1 MENVNRNSYLSV
13 LFCFFIM
20 GFVDIVGT
28 ATSNIKTDLSLS
40 NTMAGALPN
49 FIFIWFILCSIPTG
63 IMMDKIGRKNTVLVS
78 NVITLVGMLAP
89 VPVIL
94 NIIPVNLPVYLV
106 SFVLLGIGNT
116 ILQVALNPLLTN
128 VMSADKL
135 TRGITIG
142 QFVKALSSLLGPQIV
157 LFSSVFLSD
166 WNYVFVIYAVITLIS
181 SLWLYMSFVPREKNT
196 KVEKMSFSAVLSLL
210 KSNKI
215 LSLFVCILLIVGIDV
230 GLNCFIPV
238 IYGDVFNM
246 EHPSGMNTFYFIARA
261 IGALVCFMMLSRIS
275 SLKILR
281 WTMVVSVLGYLL
293 MIALV
298 SFNVNTLWAQILF
311 AVMFL
316 PVGFATANVFSIIF
330 SIALQYM
337 PEKTSQISSL
347 LIMGVAG
354 GGATTLVMG
363 ALTDLMG
370 LAGGMLVLLMA
381 MIYIMYVAFKIPY
394 NLK

>member
-246 EHPSGMNTFYFIARA
+246 EHPSGNTFYFIARA

-354 GGATTLVMG
+354 GGTTTLVMG